1 MVPLACTVMLSF
13 KDVLKA
19 LVVPIGEDEIAESG
33 ILCYITAH
41 IHIRRGG
48 SSDA

>member
-13 KDVLKA
+13 KA
-19 LVVPIGEDEIAESG
+19 LVVPIGENEIAESG